1 MKSEFQ
7 EERKPNLQKYE
18 NQTSGSMEIELQ
30 EVRKPNLQKYEN
42 QTSGISKIKLAEVR
56 KSNPINTDINDT
68 EKNET
73 ISSYLSLYT
82 GQIGKY
88 SMDRMDACRRIVRQN
103 ISYDVLVH
111 DGIYGVSELDEIV
124 ELIVDVMMLPD
135 EMSVRIGGSEK
146 MAAVIKNRF
155 MRLTMMH
162 ITYVLDCLRNNT
174 SKVGNIKAYVLTSLY
189 NATMTIDHYY
199 QAEVGYDLHG
209 VG

>member
-1 MKSEFQ
+1 M
-7 EERKPNLQKYE
+7 
-18 NQTSGSMEIELQ
+18 
-30 EVRKPNLQKYEN
+30 QKYEN

>member
-1 MKSEFQ
+1 
-7 EERKPNLQKYE
+7 
-18 NQTSGSMEIELQ
+18 
-30 EVRKPNLQKYEN
+30 
-42 QTSGISKIKLAEVR
+42 
-56 KSNPINTDINDT
+56 
-68 EKNET
+68 
-73 ISSYLSLYT
+73 
-82 GQIGKY
+82 
-88 SMDRMDACRRIVRQN
+88 MDRMDACRRIVRQN

-135 EMSVRIGGSEK
+135 EMSVRIGGAEK
-146 MAAVIKNRF
+146 MAAVIKIRF

-162 ITYVLDCLRNNT
+162 ITYVLDWLRNNT